1 MRDGIEKF
9 IQPHLREL
17 DGYSAHRSPETL
29 EGKTR
34 VPVEKIIK
42 LDANENVY
50 GCSPR
55 VQKALASYQSYNIY
69 PDSTQTELRKAIAS
83 YAGVGFEAVVVGN
96 GSGEIL
102 DLIFQLLVGAGDD
115 VMNFVPTFDMYR
127 FRAQLR
133 DARLVE
139 VRRDED
145 FAIKVA
151 QAKAAVSP
159 RTKLIIITNPNNPD
173 GSLTP
178 VRDIRALL
186 ETRVPVL
193 VDEAYYEFCGETALP
208 LMKDY
213 PNLMVLRTFSKWPG
227 LAGVRAGYGIFPP
240 RIADYLLTI
249 KLPYNVSAAAQVA
262 VLESFKDME
271 YLKSTVNRI
280 ITERERLI
288 SELKKLGWLRVFPS
302 KANFVLCVVLN
313 GKAGELR
320 EELQRRGIL
329 VRFWDRPLMRDFI
342 RISVGKPEHSD
353 ALIKTLREIGG

>member
-1 MRDGIEKF
+1 MADGIERL
-9 IQPHLREL
+9 IQSHLKVL

-69 PDSTQTELRKAIAS
+69 PDSTQTELRKAIAR
-83 YAGVGFEAVVVGN
+83 YCGAGFENIVVGN

-102 DLIFQLLVGAGDD
+102 DLIFQLFVGAGDE
-115 VMNFVPTFDMYR
+115 VINFVPTFDMYR

-133 DARLVE
+133 DAKLVE
-139 VRRDED
+139 VKRDEN
-145 FAIKVA
+145 FALDVT

-178 VRDIRALL
+178 VRNIRTLL
-186 ETRVPVL
+186 DTGVPVL
-193 VDEAYYEFCGETALP
+193 VDEAYYEFSGETVIP

-227 LAGVRAGYGIFPP
+227 LAGIRAGYGIFPP

-249 KLPYNVSAAAQVA
+249 KLPYNVGVAAQVA
-262 VLESFKDME
+262 VLESFKDMD
-271 YLKSTVNRI
+271 YLKGTVNKI
-280 ITERERLI
+280 IAERGRLI
-288 SELKKLGWLRVFPS
+288 SELRKIKWLKVFPS

-313 GKAGELR
+313 GKASELR

-342 RISVGKPEHSD
+342 RISVGRPGHTD